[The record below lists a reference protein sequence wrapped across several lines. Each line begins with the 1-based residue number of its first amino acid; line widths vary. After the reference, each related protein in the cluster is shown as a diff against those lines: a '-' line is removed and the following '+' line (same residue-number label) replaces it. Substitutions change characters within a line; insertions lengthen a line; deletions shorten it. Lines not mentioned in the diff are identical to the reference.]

1 MPRRGVGAGAIA
13 RKKKEAEKFKER
25 GNELAA
31 QQLEQLSSQLET
43 FHTNL
48 EEFASKHKQEIRK
61 NPEFRHQ
68 FQQMC
73 ATIGVDPLASGK
85 GFWSEMLGVGD
96 FYYELGVK
104 AVEICIATRPVNG
117 GIMTLRELHQKL
129 MKTKNKHSQDVSMED
144 IKMAIKK
151 LDVLGT
157 GFTLIGKHT
166 NDLIVQSVP
175 SELSM
180 DHTAILEIA
189 QKNNGCIDVSSA
201 ANQLSWTS
209 ERIESV
215 VNHLVH
221 EGMAWID
228 NQAPNGERWFWIP
241 AFFTSK

>member
-13 RKKKEAEKFKER
+13 KKKKDAERYKER

-104 AVEICIATRPVNG
+104 AVEICIATRSVNG
-117 GIMTLRELHQKL
+117 GIMTLKELHKKL

-157 GFTLIGKHT
+157 GFRLIGKRT
-166 NDLIVQSVP
+166 DDLIVQSVP

-180 DHTAILEIA
+180 DHTDVLEMA
-189 QKNNGCIDVSSA
+189 QKNGGCIDVSSVKT
-201 ANQLSWTS
+201 QLGW
-209 ERIESV
+209 EIARVESV
-215 VNHLVH
+215 VHHLVH
-221 EGMAWID
+221 EGMAWVD
-228 NQAPNGERWFWIP
+228 DQAPGGQRWYWIP
-241 AFFTSK
+241 AFFSAK